1 MKKVIA
7 ILTALVLALGLG
19 CTFAMAEED
28 YKPSTPEMKVYESI
42 WVSNDADARVWIGRQ
57 DDGFQIEAMQRNG
70 DGTFTAW
77 EYLANFDEES
87 QSIKD
92 AVGVKGDYQF
102 VDGKAE
108 FIEGTNKDDVGASF
122 TVDENGVLIW
132 KEAKEGGFD
141 IGLLRIGNFA
151 GRYVY
156 ERAMLDFVWDV
167 HENDYNILLTWGESA
182 DQNWDYQ
189 LKGTY
194 IPEIETVKFQGLK
207 QLLTYKEGGEIDTTA
222 KIEQGEVEGSCYFNE
237 NGGLVWKASDLDEGE
252 IVFENELL
260 PIWELEM

>member
-1 MKKVIA
+1 MKKVTA

-19 CTFAMAEED
+19 STFAMAEED

-42 WVSNDADARVWIGRQ
+42 WVS
-57 DDGFQIEAMQRNG
+57 
-70 DGTFTAW
+70 T
-77 EYLANFDEES
+77 
-87 QSIKD
+87 
-92 AVGVKGDYQF
+92 
-102 VDGKAE
+102 DGKAE
-108 FIEGTNKDDVGASF
+108 LIEGTNEDDAGASF

-156 ERAMLDFVWDV
+156 DRATLDFVWDV
-167 HENDYNILLTWGESA
+167 HDNEYNILLTWGESA
-182 DQNWDYQ
+182 DQTWEYI

-194 IPEIETVKFQGLK
+194 IPETETVKFQGLK
-207 QLLTYKEGGEIDTTA
+207 QLLTYKEDGEIDTTA
-222 KIEQGEVEGSCYFNE
+222 EIEQGEVKGIRFFNE
-237 NGGLVWKASDLDEGE
+237 NGGLVWQASDLDEGE